1 MEVKGS
7 PLKKKEEKEG
17 MEGKEEKKST
27 QEVHLPSDQSS
38 KIMSASVSS
47 IWKEI
52 MDANLDL

>member
-1 MEVKGS
+1 
-7 PLKKKEEKEG
+7 

-47 IWKEI
+47 KDMERNHGCKLGFMMIVLTY
-52 MDANLDL
+52 N